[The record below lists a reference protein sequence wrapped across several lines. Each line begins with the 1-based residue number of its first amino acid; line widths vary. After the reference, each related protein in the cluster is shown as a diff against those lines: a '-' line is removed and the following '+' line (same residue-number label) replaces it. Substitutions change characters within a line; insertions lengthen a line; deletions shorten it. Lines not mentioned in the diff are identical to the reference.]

1 MPQQQSPQQSN
12 QWADTAIRELIL
24 GLIRSICLTIEV
36 FFRWDFGSR
45 YVGSGFVGVVVMWFF
60 SLFFPPTEINP
71 LFYFSLV
78 YCAVWLVALIRM
90 LIRCFGKKD
99 TLHSKYTGHPHL
111 LRLMP
116 GWREEYVK
124 YLDAVIAIL
133 VGFGVRHLNVPL
145 GDYLMAA
152 ASLLLF
158 RDFAMVSEQ
167 RNRAVEINDQVIE
180 QKLIAEKFRA
190 MQER

>member
-12 QWADTAIRELIL
+12 QWADTAIRELVL
-24 GLIRSICLTIEV
+24 GLVRSICLTIEV
-36 FFRWDFGSR
+36 FFRRDFGSR

-90 LIRCFGKKD
+90 LIRYFRGKD
-99 TLHSKYTGHPHL
+99 ALHSKYTGRPHL
-111 LRLMP
+111 WRLLP
-116 GWREEYVK
+116 GWREDYVK
-124 YLDAVIAIL
+124 HLDAVIAIL
-133 VGFGVRHLNVPL
+133 LGFGVRHFNVPL

-158 RDFAMVSEQ
+158 RDFAMTSEQ
-167 RNRAVEINDQVIE
+167 RNRAVDMNDQVIE

>member
-12 QWADTAIRELIL
+12 QWADTAIRELIQ

-36 FFRWDFGSR
+36 FFRWDFGCI
-45 YVGSGFVGVVVMWFF
+45 YVGSGFMGVVVIWLF
-60 SLFFPPTEINP
+60 SLYFPPRDINA

-78 YCAVWLVALIRM
+78 YCAVWLVALTGM
-90 LIRCFGKKD
+90 LVRYWRGKDK
-99 TLHSKYTGHPHL
+99 LHSKYSGRPHL
-111 LRLMP
+111 LRLLP
-116 GWREEYVK
+116 GWREDYVK

-133 VGFGVRHLNVPL
+133 LGWGVHHLNVPL

-158 RDFAMVSEQ
+158 RDFAIASEQ
-167 RNRAVEINDQVIE
+167 RNRAVQMNDQVIE
-180 QKLIAEKFRA
+180 QKLVAEKFRA